1 VNISRRAFDVHI
13 NLLGKTHRQTDRQTE
28 KANSLGWISHRK
40 QKDERR
46 IKAKK
51 KKKKK
56 VLRE

>member
-1 VNISRRAFDVHI
+1 
-13 NLLGKTHRQTDRQTE
+13 LGKTHTQTDRQTE
-28 KANSLGWISHRK
+28 KANALGWISHRK

-56 VLRE
+56 KVLRE